1 MNQFNIF
8 LDFYR
13 IIAEMTE
20 EEIVSAIGSP
30 KYRNTVESVRR
41 IFLEQGEKAA
51 NEEKKKLPSVTFSAN
66 YRGGR
71 SNATL
76 VKYLGYI
83 VIDIDH
89 LSKEELARILQTVRA
104 CSYTRIAFISPK
116 GMGLKIIA
124 HTQRPDGTLP
134 DTIQEIEDFH
144 NAAYNKVA
152 SFYSQLCQTEID
164 TSGQDVG
171 RTCLLSYDPGIYF
184 NRDAT
189 PFIVEQPPLFYKT
202 QKKKKTPGRKKQETD
217 NNPVSEETA
226 LNYHSSHASLMVTLN
241 YYHNK
246 SEKYTEGNRNNY
258 LHHLACKYNR
268 HGIPEQEAAAFIKSL
283 FTDLPAEE
291 TDSLIASAYAHTEE
305 FNTNKLNST
314 QKRMLQIEQHI
325 SECYETRYNELL
337 HIMEYRRRVS
347 ETEQPDPFRI
357 LDDRMENS
365 IWMEMNELGYACNVK
380 MIQNLI
386 YSDFSSSYHPIR
398 EYFKEL
404 PEWDGTDYIR
414 ILADSVRTNHQSFW
428 TECLERYLVGMC
440 AAATQDDVVNH
451 TVLLLCSE
459 VQNIGK
465 TTFINNL
472 LPPELRTYLST
483 GLINPNSKDDLAKIA
498 QSMLINLDE
507 FEGMSG
513 RDLNTFKD
521 LVTRKVISIRLP
533 YARRSQNFPH
543 TASFAGTCNY
553 QEILHDT
560 TGNRRFLCFHAD
572 SIEFIKINY
581 TQLYAQIKH
590 LLNTP
595 GYQYWFTQEDNN
607 RIEKNNEDFIFHSP
621 EEELVLTHIRKPER
635 FEKVQYLTVSEIAE
649 LIRER
654 TGYQYSIGAKIQIG
668 KVMVKHN
675 FESKKGRNGRR
686 YAVFVIAPEQVKSN
700 RLYESKEQP
709 MIGYSS

>member
-347 ETEQPDPFRI
+347 KTEQPDPFRI

-635 FEKVQYLTVSEIAE
+635 FEKVQYLTVSKIAE

-700 RLYESKEQP
+700 RLYE
-709 MIGYSS
+709 

>member
-268 HGIPEQEAAAFIKSL
+268 HGIPDQEAAAFIKSL
-283 FTDLPAEE
+283 FTDLPAVE

-621 EEELVLTHIRKPER
+621 EEKLVLTHIRKPER

-700 RLYESKEQP
+700 RLYE
-709 MIGYSS
+709 

>member
-116 GMGLKIIA
+116 GMGLKIIV

-283 FTDLPAEE
+283 FTDLPTEE

-700 RLYESKEQP
+700 RLYE
-709 MIGYSS
+709 

>member
-202 QKKKKTPGRKKQETD
+202 QKKKKKTPGRKKQETD

-268 HGIPEQEAAAFIKSL
+268 HGIPDQEAAAFIKSL
-283 FTDLPAEE
+283 FTDLPAVE

-337 HIMEYRRRVS
+337 HIMEYRRKVS

-459 VQNIGK
+459 VQKIGK

-700 RLYESKEQP
+700 RLYE
-709 MIGYSS
+709 

>member
-268 HGIPEQEAAAFIKSL
+268 HGIPDQEAAAFIKSL
-283 FTDLPAEE
+283 FTDLPAVE

-472 LPPELRTYLST
+472 LPPELRTHLST

-700 RLYESKEQP
+700 RLYE
-709 MIGYSS
+709 